1 MDDDLRYAILYLMNS
16 RLAQHVAYVHMHLEH
31 PHNSNEP
38 NPIDLNLFR
47 HYIAMAKS
55 YNPVVSSSVGD
66 YMVNCYVHLRNSS
79 DEIGEFQYTC
89 ARTLLSIIRM
99 ASSLVTIL

>member
-1 MDDDLRYAILYLMNS
+1 MLTIT

-31 PHNSNEP
+31 PHHANEP
-38 NPIDLNLFR
+38 DPIDLHLFR

-55 YNPVVSSSVGD
+55 YDPIVTSSVAD
-66 YMVNCYVHLRNSS
+66 YMVNCYVHLRNSN
-79 DEIGEFQYTC
+79 DQIGEFQYTC

-99 ASSLVTIL
+99 ASALV